1 MRMFKTSKIGHMG
14 FWTQDIDRM
23 QDFYTRVLGFRVT
36 SRSGPGARVPGGASV
51 FLRCDRAHHEVVF
64 FQAPGDAPSLYP
76 DKRNSMEEKK
86 VGFQHLAFEVP
97 NRREW
102 LKALGHIR
110 ECGVEIKYGPVVHGP
125 EGDGFEQGSGNRA
138 FYFTDPDG
146 NYIEIYCDITV
157 FEDEEDGWGDTF
169 GKNVTGEKAGE

>member
-1 MRMFKTSKIGHMG
+1 MFKTSKLGHMG
-14 FWTQDIDRM
+14 FWTQDLDRM

-36 SRSGPGARVPGGASV
+36 SRSGPGAPVPGGSSV
-51 FLRCDRAHHEVVF
+51 FLRCNRTHHEVVF
-64 FQAPGDAPSLYP
+64 FQAPADAPSLYP
-76 DKRNSMEEKK
+76 DAHNSMEEKK

-97 NRREW
+97 NRQEW
-102 LKALGHIR
+102 LKALRHIR
-110 ECGVEIKYGPVVHGP
+110 DCGVEIKYGPLVHGP

-157 FEDEEDGWGDTF
+157 FEDEEGGRENTF
-169 GKNVTGEKAGE
+169 REDVT